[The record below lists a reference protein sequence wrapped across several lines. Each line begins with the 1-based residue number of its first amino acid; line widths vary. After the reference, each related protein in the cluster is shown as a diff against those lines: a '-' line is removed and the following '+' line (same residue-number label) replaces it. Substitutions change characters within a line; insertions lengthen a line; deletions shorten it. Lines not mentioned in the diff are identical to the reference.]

1 MIPELLMHYLKYYLV
16 PLLAMLLLSLV
27 VVLVY
32 NRIRYVLFL
41 QRKRICLPIIATFLT
56 DLTFSDL
63 EKNELEA
70 AVLDFKKKHPYHKEW
85 FKRLVLSSIIDLS
98 QNLKGDL
105 VYNVRDIYVA
115 FDLHKNSLKL
125 IKSADWYQNCKG
137 IFHFQTLHFKH
148 GQKYIKPYISAK
160 NEVLRSNAFIAHL
173 YLTSEPLD
181 FLVDYKYEISSVNEY
196 KAVDVFYMK
205 HAPIPKNIDRWLDA
219 ANDSIVILGIKVMV
233 FYNYIGAAE
242 KMITLL
248 KHPNNRVLVEAIIA
262 IRELYLLDA
271 EEQLQLVFRDNNT
284 IVQTEILK
292 SLAVIGTEKTVSFI
306 SELVLDESIGDNVKL
321 ESLRTL
327 KAVDHTNYDSNLPIV
342 PKLNK

>member
-115 FDLHKNSLKL
+115 L
-125 IKSADWYQNCKG
+125 IS
-137 IFHFQTLHFKH
+137 
-148 GQKYIKPYISAK
+148 IK
-160 NEVLRSNAFIAHL
+160 
-173 YLTSEPLD
+173 
-181 FLVDYKYEISSVNEY
+181 
-196 KAVDVFYMK
+196 
-205 HAPIPKNIDRWLDA
+205 
-219 ANDSIVILGIKVMV
+219 IV
-233 FYNYIGAAE
+233 
-242 KMITLL
+242 
-248 KHPNNRVLVEAIIA
+248 
-262 IRELYLLDA
+262 
-271 EEQLQLVFRDNNT
+271 
-284 IVQTEILK
+284 
-292 SLAVIGTEKTVSFI
+292 
-306 SELVLDESIGDNVKL
+306 
-321 ESLRTL
+321 
-327 KAVDHTNYDSNLPIV
+327 
-342 PKLNK
+342 

>member
-1 MIPELLMHYLKYYLV
+1 
-16 PLLAMLLLSLV
+16 
-27 VVLVY
+27 
-32 NRIRYVLFL
+32 
-41 QRKRICLPIIATFLT
+41 
-56 DLTFSDL
+56 
-63 EKNELEA
+63 
-70 AVLDFKKKHPYHKEW
+70 
-85 FKRLVLSSIIDLS
+85 
-98 QNLKGDL
+98 
-105 VYNVRDIYVA
+105 
-115 FDLHKNSLKL
+115 
-125 IKSADWYQNCKG
+125 
-137 IFHFQTLHFKH
+137 
-148 GQKYIKPYISAK
+148 
-160 NEVLRSNAFIAHL
+160 
-173 YLTSEPLD
+173 
-181 FLVDYKYEISSVNEY
+181 
-196 KAVDVFYMK
+196 MK

-327 KAVDHTNYDSNLPIV
+327 KAVDHTNYDSNFTDSTQIEQMKKHINSPYL
-342 PKLNK
+342 